1 MAQVVAPDARS
12 KEKRMSDQ
20 SAYRQ
25 GRESVVRRV
34 TRRVLYSRYLHPVL
48 KRWLAAREAGS
59 PHRTPA
65 YWDALATRCMRS
77 KASFLGGYA
86 QIDVRNAIAATLIR
100 SYAPTAKSVLDVG
113 CAAGLLGVQLA
124 AQGVRRYVGIDL
136 SEVAIQKG
144 RESLA
149 ALAGPA
155 FSFQLGAADLVHFS
169 PDGERFDAIVFNEVL
184 YYIPVETAVAQAVRL
199 SGFLQP
205 QGVICVTCL
214 GDAKSESVF
223 RELLPHF
230 EWLTG
235 FLYQECTGPRYRID
249 PRSVHPACQSALLRP
264 RSEQGPI
271 RRDKVVAGSAGILR
285 PAGRRQH
292 GQNSR

>member
-1 MAQVVAPDARS
+1 
-12 KEKRMSDQ
+12 
-20 SAYRQ
+20 
-25 GRESVVRRV
+25 
-34 TRRVLYSRYLHPVL
+34 
-48 KRWLAAREAGS
+48 
-59 PHRTPA
+59 
-65 YWDALATRCMRS
+65 MRS

-86 QIDVRNAIAATLIR
+86 QIDVRNAITATLIR
-100 SYAPTAKSVLDVG
+100 SYAPAAKSVLDVG

-149 ALAGPA
+149 ALAGPT
-155 FSFQLGAADLVHFS
+155 FSFQLGAADLIQFG
-169 PDGERFDAIVFNEVL
+169 PDGERFDVIVFNEVL
-184 YYIPVETAVAQAVRL
+184 YYIPVETAVAQAIRF
-199 SGFLQP
+199 SSFLQP

-214 GDAKSESVF
+214 GDAKSEFIF
-223 RELLPHF
+223 RELLSHF

-235 FLYQECTGPRYRID
+235 FLYQECTGPRYRVD

-271 RRDKVVAGSAGILR
+271 RRGKQAASAGFLR
-285 PAGRRQH
+285 PAGRCQD
-292 GQNSR
+292 GQDSL